1 VGSVSCGAV
10 AENPAGPLPPV
21 EVLRSSRRRKYAS
34 AYWQQDR
41 IVVVLPERLPRSQQ
55 DATVEEL
62 VRRVLAR
69 RPHLAGSDAELLD
82 RARTLADRYVE
93 GVRPR
98 SVRWSSQ
105 QRQRW
110 GSCTVETRSIR
121 ISSLLQP
128 APPWVVDAVLIHELA
143 HLIEPTHSARFR
155 RIVERYPRSRDADLF
170 LAGYALG
177 LERTGRSGPAGRC
190 SPAEA

>member
-1 VGSVSCGAV
+1 MPL
-10 AENPAGPLPPV
+10 ERPGPLPPV
-21 EVLRSSRRRKYAS
+21 EVLRSARRRKYAS

-69 RPHLAGSDAELLD
+69 RPHLAGSDAELQA
-82 RARTLADRYVE
+82 RAQALADRYVE

-98 SVRWSSQ
+98 SVRWSTK

-110 GSCTVETRSIR
+110 GSCTVETGAIR
-121 ISSLLQP
+121 LSALLQP
-128 APPWVVDAVLIHELA
+128 APAWVVDAVLVHELA
-143 HLIEPTHSARFR
+143 HLLEPTHNARFR
-155 RIVERYPRSRDADLF
+155 QIVGRYERSRDADLF

-177 LERTGRSGPAGRC
+177 LERAGRAGPSDRC
-190 SPAEA
+190 PPAEA